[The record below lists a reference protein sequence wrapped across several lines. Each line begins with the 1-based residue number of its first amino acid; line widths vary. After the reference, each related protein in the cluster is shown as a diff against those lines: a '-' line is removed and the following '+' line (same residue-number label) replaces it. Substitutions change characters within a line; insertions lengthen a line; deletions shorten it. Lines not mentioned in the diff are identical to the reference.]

1 METRWIIYNKSNNII
16 ENIIMYDGVSEY
28 ILTDS
33 LALEE
38 INEEEASK
46 IGLNIGDERTGKG
59 KYKDLTIPEPVI
71 KPE

>member
-1 METRWIIYNKSNNII
+1 VYNTSDNII
-16 ENIIMYDGVSEY
+16 KNIIVYDGVSEY
-28 ILTDS
+28 SLTDGF
-33 LALEE
+33 ALEE

-59 KYKDLTIPEPVI
+59 KYKDLTISEPVI